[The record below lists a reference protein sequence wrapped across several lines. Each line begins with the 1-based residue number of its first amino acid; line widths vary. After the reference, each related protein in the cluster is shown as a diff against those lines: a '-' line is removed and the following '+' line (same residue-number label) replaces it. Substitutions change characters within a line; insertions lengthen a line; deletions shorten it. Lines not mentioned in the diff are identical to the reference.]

1 MEQSQIVE
9 AQINDTRNLYSPV
22 ALRGSILYFV
32 IADLA
37 GIDPMYQ
44 NSLAYVK
51 SLFNKAIGMSPA
63 APTVEERL
71 AILSDKITRLLY
83 TNISRGL
90 FEKDKLIYSF
100 LMATSIKRTAHEVDE
115 AIWNVFL
122 RGPTVMTADER
133 AAQLASPD
141 EHVLPPLAWDALC
154 SAELRSGGQCDGL
167 TQHICDNWSTWAEW
181 ARSES
186 PYDVPAPGDYGTKLA
201 NFDALAVAK
210 AFRPEM
216 VQQSMAEYIIREMSR
231 FFVESPSVSM
241 DILYADID
249 VATPLIFVLSQG
261 ADPTS
266 TLLKFAQDKDFH
278 EKLFPISLGQGQG
291 PKAAA
296 LIKQACQDGSWV
308 MLQNCHLARSWM
320 PALEKIVLEFAEQRD
335 EIHEDFRL
343 FLTSM
348 PAAYFPVSVLQN
360 SVKLTTEPPRGMR
373 ANLRRSYQNLTQE
386 DLDSCDKPEIWRKL
400 VFNFCFFHAVVQE
413 RRKFGPLG
421 WNIRYEF
428 NDSDL
433 ETS

>member
-1 MEQSQIVE
+1 
-9 AQINDTRNLYSPV
+9 
-22 ALRGSILYFV
+22 
-32 IADLA
+32 
-37 GIDPMYQ
+37 
-44 NSLAYVK
+44 
-51 SLFNKAIGMSPA
+51 
-63 APTVEERL
+63 
-71 AILSDKITRLLY
+71 
-83 TNISRGL
+83 
-90 FEKDKLIYSF
+90 
-100 LMATSIKRTAHEVDE
+100 
-115 AIWNVFL
+115 
-122 RGPTVMTADER
+122 
-133 AAQLASPD
+133 
-141 EHVLPPLAWDALC
+141 
-154 SAELRSGGQCDGL
+154 
-167 TQHICDNWSTWAEW
+167 
-181 ARSES
+181 
-186 PYDVPAPGDYGTKLA
+186 
-201 NFDALAVAK
+201 
-210 AFRPEM
+210 
-216 VQQSMAEYIIREMSR
+216 MAEYIIKEMTR

-249 VATPLIFVLSQG
+249 VATPLIFVLSAG

-266 TLLKFAQDKDFH
+266 TLLKFAQDRGFQ

-296 LIKQACQDGSWV
+296 LVKQACADGSWV

-320 PALEKIVLEFAEQRD
+320 PSLEKIVLEFAEQRG

-373 ANLRRSYQNLTQE
+373 ANLRRSYQNLTQD
-386 DLDSCDKPEIWRKL
+386 DLDGCEKPEIWRKL
-400 VFNFCFFHAVVQE
+400 VFNFSFFHAVVQE